1 MGRISKIDISKD
13 ILYMLHVK
21 LQASAINVLMM
32 RLTITMKRFWVSNA
46 VNPLARFEVHE
57 IWDC

>member
-1 MGRISKIDISKD
+1 MSHG
-13 ILYMLHVK
+13 K

-32 RLTITMKRFWVSNA
+32 RLTIAMKRFWVSNA